1 MENTIIKVDNV
12 SKSFHV
18 GAGDVSIL
26 KNISLDISSGDFVI
40 IFGPSGCGKSTL
52 LHTILGLEPPN
63 QGAILFLGNNL
74 YERTSRTMITEP
86 STRRY
91 FIKNTQVIDEDER
104 SEIRKKHIGMV
115 YQQANWI
122 KALTVAENIAFP
134 LQLLGHTKP
143 EALTKAAEMLDM
155 MGMSAWAA
163 YIPTELSSGQQQKT
177 ALARALVTN
186 PEFIIADEP
195 TGNLDYESGQELMQI
210 LTKFNT
216 ELHKTILMVTHDLEY
231 LSYAKTAVRMFNGEI
246 VGTYKGER
254 KNDLLKELKGK
265 RGNGN

>member
-1 MENTIIKVDNV
+1 MDNFIIKIDNL

-18 GAGDVSIL
+18 GDGNVQIL
-26 KNISLDISSGDFVI
+26 KNISLDVVSGDFII

-52 LHTILGLEPPN
+52 LHTILGLEEPSDGN
-63 QGAILFLGNNL
+63 VLFLGDNL
-74 YERTSRTMITEP
+74 YERTVKKMVVEP
-86 STRRY
+86 STLRK
-91 FIKNTQVIDEDER
+91 FVKTTSVVAEDER

-122 KALTVAENIAFP
+122 KALTVVENIAFP
-134 LQLLGHTKP
+134 LQLMGHTKP
-143 EALTKAAEMLDM
+143 EGLTKAAEML
-155 MGMSAWAA
+155 GMLGMTAWAH
-163 YIPTELSSGQQQKT
+163 YIPTELSSGQQQKV

-186 PEFIIADEP
+186 PEIIIADEP

-216 ELHKTILMVTHDLEY
+216 TLHKTIVMVTHDLEY
-231 LSYAKTAVRMFNGEI
+231 LNYAKTAVRMFNGEI
-246 VGTYKGER
+246 VGTYKGDR
-254 KNDLLKELKGK
+254 KNDLLKEIKGK

>member
-1 MENTIIKVDNV
+1 MENIIIKVDNL

-86 STRRY
+86 STLRH

-104 SEIRKKHIGMV
+104 SDIRKKHIGMV

-122 KALTVAENIAFP
+122 KAHRCRKHCHPCSFWAIRSRRRSP
-134 LQLLGHTKP
+134 KP
-143 EALTKAAEMLDM
+143 EMLEMGNDCL
-155 MGMSAWAA
+155 AN
-163 YIPTELSSGQQQKT
+163 YIPTELSSGQQQ
-177 ALARALVTN
+177 
-186 PEFIIADEP
+186 
-195 TGNLDYESGQELMQI
+195 
-210 LTKFNT
+210 
-216 ELHKTILMVTHDLEY
+216 
-231 LSYAKTAVRMFNGEI
+231 
-246 VGTYKGER
+246 
-254 KNDLLKELKGK
+254 
-265 RGNGN
+265 